1 MMTQDSEIFRLEAMK
16 KIVHG
21 DLFAWKNPVITIK
34 TRGRTYG
41 ALSRHAAKLGV
52 PLPDLVLGC
61 AAFHDPYIFVALW
74 EDESAYTPRLF
85 ASCGASILN
94 AASRGNVPLVAIPLL
109 GDKKEAVKNLGF
121 IEQALCESADELDSR
136 ERPVPD
142 WVYVTAGFINA
153 D

>member
-1 MMTQDSEIFRLEAMK
+1 MTRGYEIFRLEAMK
-16 KIVHG
+16 KVVHG
-21 DLFAWKNPVITIK
+21 DLFVWKNPVITIK

-41 ALSRHAAKLGV
+41 ALSRHAATLGV
-52 PLPDLVLGC
+52 RLPDLVLGC

-94 AASRGNVPLVAIPLL
+94 AASRANVPLFAIPLL
-109 GDKKEAVKNLGF
+109 GDKREAVENLGYV
-121 IEQALCESADELDSR
+121 EQALCDAADELDSR

-142 WVYVTAGFINA
+142 WVYVTTGFVNA